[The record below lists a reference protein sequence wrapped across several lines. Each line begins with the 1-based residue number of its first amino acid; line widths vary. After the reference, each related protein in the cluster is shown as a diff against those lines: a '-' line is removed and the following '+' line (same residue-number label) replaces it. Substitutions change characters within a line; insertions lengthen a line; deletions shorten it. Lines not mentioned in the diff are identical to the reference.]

1 MVRAMTTETVQLK
14 NDLGRMSR
22 REWERLCDGCA
33 RCCLHKI
40 EFEDT
45 GEMMYTRIVC
55 RYLDQ
60 QSCRCR
66 AYAKRTRLVPSCH
79 RLTPDNLTDVYF
91 MPETCAYRLLAQG
104 QELLPWH
111 PLVSGESGSV
121 HSAGMSVRG
130 RVVSEEDV
138 ESEDW
143 PEHVVDWVR

>member
-1 MVRAMTTETVQLK
+1 MVRVMAANTEQPE

-66 AYAKRTRLVPSCH
+66 VYAQRTRLVPSCH
-79 RLTPDNLTDVYF
+79 RLTPVNLTDVYF

-104 QELLPWH
+104 QELPSWH
-111 PLVSGESGSV
+111 PLVSGDSGSV

-143 PEHVVDWVR
+143 PEHVVAWVR